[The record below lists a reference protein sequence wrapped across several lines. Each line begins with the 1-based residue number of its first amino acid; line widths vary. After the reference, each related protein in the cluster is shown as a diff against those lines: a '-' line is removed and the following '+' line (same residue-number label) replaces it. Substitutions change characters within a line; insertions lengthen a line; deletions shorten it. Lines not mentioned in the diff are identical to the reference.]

1 MKEIDK
7 LMHEIREV
15 LPVREPA
22 TATVARAIVN
32 KDNDLLFNFFNA
44 KTKAE
49 AIQELGISGGG
60 GGGTTNIS
68 AGDGIDV
75 SGTDPLIVAVKVG
88 DYLSLDDTTG
98 ALRVNSMSAGNWD
111 NASNHALLT
120 APHVPDMTG
129 IPDGHI
135 LSKQSDTWGDVAEWQ
150 ADNSVHKTGDETIGG
165 TKTFSSSVALSG
177 ADNTAP
183 NQTGTGDSSIL
194 IKGNADVLY
203 AKKRT
208 RTVLTGA
215 SPDVL
220 LPASP
225 SDGDEVFAVV
235 SANATCRVL
244 PSNGKRIYAGDVM
257 GAVGDGSSLGFLM
270 VATKGATVTLQ
281 WVSAIDSPT
290 GAWVITSATGSWDL
304 DV

>member
-1 MKEIDK
+1 MTFVFNP
-7 LMHEIREV
+7 LTGALEV
-15 LPVREPA
+15 S
-22 TATVARAIVN
+22 
-32 KDNDLLFNFFNA
+32 
-44 KTKAE
+44 
-49 AIQELGISGGG
+49 SGGAASFPYDGGFGPWVLVSTTG
-60 GGGTTNIS
+60 GGPLFTTI
-68 AGDGIDV
+68 GDF
-75 SGTDPLIVAVKVG
+75 
-88 DYLSLDDTTG
+88 LSLDDITG
-98 ALRVNSMSAGNWD
+98 ALRVDSISAVNW
-111 NASNHALLT
+111 NAASDHALLT